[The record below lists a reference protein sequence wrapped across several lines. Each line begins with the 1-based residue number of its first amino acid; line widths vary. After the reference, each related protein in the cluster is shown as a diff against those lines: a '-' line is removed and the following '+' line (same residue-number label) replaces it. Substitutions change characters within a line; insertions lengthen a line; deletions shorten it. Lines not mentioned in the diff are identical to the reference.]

1 MKHVMI
7 IAALGLL
14 LAAAA
19 VATAQAPGAA
29 AAEPALPAA
38 PAPTGPPSLAPVRWA
53 GPAPSPEALKDKT
66 VVLLIYATWC
76 PKCNAWSGEFF
87 KQLKEAIKD
96 RPIVVLAVNADSSP
110 SGVMQYLTE
119 RGFLAPNILHGYD
132 PTMPK
137 RCGFESNLYKY
148 LLIGPDGRLMEKES
162 AGRFFPTAQGKQ
174 FVLGKKLSEM
184 KEPGEFA
191 LLQKEMSEPVK
202 QILWPIELGRPANE
216 KALGKAREAL
226 APDDQKQL
234 DTVIDAF
241 LEKAS
246 KSIREL
252 AAGDLAA
259 KMEAHQKAE
268 ALASSF
274 KLNEKG
280 KEARKLV
287 IEMNKDR
294 QFKRELAAKKYYEKS
309 ERMASANPA
318 LRARLMQSIAKRFK
332 GTHFGDRAAE
342 ELGGGKP

>member
-1 MKHVMI
+1 MKHVMMI
-7 IAALGLL
+7 LGLGLL
-14 LAAAA
+14 LGAAT
-19 VATAQAPGAA
+19 VARAQGPGAA
-29 AAEPALPAA
+29 AAKPGP
-38 PAPTGPPSLAPVRWA
+38 PAPTGPPSLASVRWA
-53 GPAPSPEALKDKT
+53 GRAPSLEALQGKT

-76 PKCNAWSGEFF
+76 PKCNAWSGDFF

-110 SGVMQYLTE
+110 SGVMRYITE
-119 RGFLAPNILHGYD
+119 RAFLAPNILHGYD

-148 LLIGPDGRLMEKES
+148 LLIGPDGRLLERES
-162 AGRFFPTAQGKQ
+162 AGRFFPLPQGKQ

-184 KEPGEFA
+184 KEPGKFA
-191 LLQKEMSEPVK
+191 LLEKQMSEPVK

-216 KALGKAREAL
+216 KALAKARDAL

-234 DTVIDAF
+234 DTAIDAF
-241 LEKAS
+241 LDKAS
-246 KSIREL
+246 KSIQEL

-259 KMEAHQKAE
+259 KMEAYRKAD

-294 QFKRELAAKKYYEKS
+294 QFKRELAAKKYYERS
-309 ERMASANPA
+309 QRMAAANPA
-318 LRARLMQSIAKRFK
+318 LRARLMQGVAKRFK